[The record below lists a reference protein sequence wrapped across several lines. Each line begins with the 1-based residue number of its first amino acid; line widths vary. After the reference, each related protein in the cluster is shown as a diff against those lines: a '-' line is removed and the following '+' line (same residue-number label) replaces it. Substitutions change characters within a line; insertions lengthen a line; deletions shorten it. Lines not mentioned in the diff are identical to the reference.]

1 MYAFKVIVSTL
12 IVLMICLLGFAAN
25 KGGGK
30 LIATL
35 MIIVYM
41 LSFVAIWG

>member
-35 MIIVYM
+35 TRKQQEIPH
-41 LSFVAIWG
+41 L